1 MGSEPLCIPSTTG
14 SQLVF
19 AGWVFAVNGME
30 HSFIMPV
37 CMKCACRVTG
47 AVLDA
52 VDSMGKKQSKFLS
65 CDCFALKT
73 DNTLLHVLGCG
84 YSFR

>member
-52 VDSMGKKQSKFLS
+52 G
-65 CDCFALKT
+65 
-73 DNTLLHVLGCG
+73 DNLG
-84 YSFR
+84 